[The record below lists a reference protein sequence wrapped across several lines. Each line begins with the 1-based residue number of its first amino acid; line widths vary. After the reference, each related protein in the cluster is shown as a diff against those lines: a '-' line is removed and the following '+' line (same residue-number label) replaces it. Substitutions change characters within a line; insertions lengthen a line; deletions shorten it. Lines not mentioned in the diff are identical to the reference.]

1 MTAPAATGSGREHLS
16 PEEFVR
22 DGRIVLEWLAR
33 YWSRI
38 EDYPVLSRVHPGEIR
53 SRLPK
58 DPPEAGEPF
67 DQVMRDLDRIVLPG
81 LTHWQSPSFFAFFP
95 SNSSGPSVLGE
106 LLAAGLGVQGMLWA
120 TSPVCTELETHV
132 LDWLADLLELPPE
145 FRSDGPGGGVIQDT
159 ASSATLT
166 ALLAARERA
175 TGFESNRVGVRAPL
189 VAYGSEESHSSL
201 LKAVRIA
208 GLGSDHLRSIPVDP
222 KTRAARPEA
231 FSALVGGDLAAGRI
245 PCFVAVTLGTTSTGA
260 FDPLEEIGRIA
271 REHGIWVHV
280 DAAMSGTAFLC
291 PEFRHLQ
298 AGVETVDSY
307 CFNPHKW
314 MFTNFDCDAF
324 WVRDRRALVETLS
337 VTPEYLKNRASEAGA
352 VIDYRDWHIPLGRR
366 FRALKLW
373 LVLRHYGA
381 EGLRRH
387 IRAHV
392 ALGQEF
398 WRYVEEADDFE
409 VLTPAPLNHVTFRY
423 RRPGA
428 DQDDLNLRLLH
439 TLNASGRL
447 YLTHTRLPAGIA
459 LRMVVAQTSTT
470 RVHVQ
475 GAWREITRTA
485 RSLE

>member
-1 MTAPAATGSGREHLS
+1 MTHLS
-16 PEEFVR
+16 PEEFVEN
-22 DGRIVLEWLAR
+22 GRVVLDWLAS
-33 YWSRI
+33 YWRRI
-38 EDYPVLSRVHPGEIR
+38 EDYPVLSQVRPGEVR
-53 SRLPK
+53 ARLPRAA
-58 DPPEAGEPF
+58 PEIGEPF
-67 DQVMRDLDRIVLPG
+67 EEVMRDLDRVVVPG

-120 TSPVCTELETHV
+120 TSPACTELETHV

-145 FRSDGPGGGVIQDT
+145 FRSGGPGGGVIQDT

-208 GLGSDHLRSIPVDP
+208 GLGSDNLRSIPVDP
-222 KTRAARPEA
+222 GTRAVRPEA
-231 FSALVGGDLAAGRI
+231 FAAQVGEDLAAGRI
-245 PCFVAVTLGTTSTGA
+245 PCFVTVTLGTTSTGA
-260 FDPLEEIGRIA
+260 FDPLGEIGRIA
-271 REHGIWVHV
+271 RERGIWVHV

-298 AGVETVDSY
+298 AGVEFADSY

-324 WVRDRRALVETLS
+324 WVRDRRALTETLS

-352 VIDYRDWHIPLGRR
+352 VLDYRDWHIPLGRR

-381 EGLRRH
+381 EGLRQH
-387 IRAHV
+387 IRGHV

-398 WRYVEEADDFE
+398 LAWVEEADDFE

-428 DQDDLNLRLLH
+428 DLDDLNLRLLH
-439 TLNASGRL
+439 ALNESGRL

-459 LRMVVAQTSTT
+459 LRMVVAQTNTT
-470 RVHVQ
+470 AAHVRS
-475 GAWREITRTA
+475 AWDRITQTA
-485 RSLE
+485 RSLD